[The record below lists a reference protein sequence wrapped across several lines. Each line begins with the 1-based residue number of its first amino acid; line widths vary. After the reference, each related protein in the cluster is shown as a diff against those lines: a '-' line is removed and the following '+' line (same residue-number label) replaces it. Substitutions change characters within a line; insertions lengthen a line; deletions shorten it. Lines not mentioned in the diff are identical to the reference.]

1 MAILAIVLVQSMI
14 PLVCRDDSEMPS
26 VTNSSEVEKVPLITQ
41 FFSRKSD
48 LTSEMRLGT
57 KRLATTEHSA
67 GIEVQSIPVLPF
79 FIPENSAPVG
89 KKNLHG

>member
-1 MAILAIVLVQSMI
+1 MI
-14 PLVCRDDSEMPS
+14 RLVCRDDSEMPS